1 MNHMTG
7 ILKMYYKD
15 KWFWLFMPWIIL
27 LSSFLV
33 NLVIACFM
41 QEPMYTGGLV
51 SIFIYMFVIGIII
64 LVQTFPFA
72 LGLSIRRT
80 DYFFGTSLMAVI
92 TSAGFSLL
100 LFLLSIVETKLTP
113 GWGVQLHYFHMPYLN
128 DGTVLEQLWI
138 YFVIML
144 HMFYWGFVISSIFRR
159 FGRSGLFI
167 FAAVMF
173 IVYSVAG
180 LLMTYY
186 HWWGDLFNWF
196 VSHTAFEIALWSMPL
211 TVLYALLSFW
221 MLRKSTV

>member
-1 MNHMTG
+1 
-7 ILKMYYKD
+7 
-15 KWFWLFMPWIIL
+15 
-27 LSSFLV
+27 
-33 NLVIACFM
+33 
-41 QEPMYTGGLV
+41 
-51 SIFIYMFVIGIII
+51 
-64 LVQTFPFA
+64 
-72 LGLSIRRT
+72 
-80 DYFFGTSLMAVI
+80 MAVI

-100 LFLLSIVETKLTP
+100 LFLLSIVETKLTS
-113 GWGVQLHYFHMPYLN
+113 GWGVQLHYFHLPYLN

-138 YFVIML
+138 YFMILL

-173 IVYSVAG
+173 ILYSVAG

-186 HWWGDLFNWF
+186 QWWVDVFNWLA
-196 VSHTAFEIALWSMPL
+196 SHTAFELALWSMPL

>member
-7 ILKMYYKD
+7 ILKMHYKD

-33 NLVIACFM
+33 NLVIAIFM

-72 LGLSIRRT
+72 LGLSLRRT
-80 DYFFGTSLMAVI
+80 DYFFGTSLMAVV

-100 LFLLSIVETKLTP
+100 LFLLSIVETQFTP
-113 GWGVQLHYFHMPYLN
+113 GWGVQLHYFHLPYLN

-138 YFVIML
+138 YFMIML

-173 IVYSVAG
+173 ILYSVAG

-186 HWWGDLFNWF
+186 QWWVDLFNWLA
-196 VSHTAFEIALWSMPL
+196 SHTAFELALWSMPL

>member
-7 ILKMYYKD
+7 ILKMHYKD

-211 TVLYALLSFW
+211 TVLYALLSFR

>member
-1 MNHMTG
+1 MNQMTG
-7 ILKMYYKD
+7 ILKMHYKD

-33 NLVIACFM
+33 NLVIAFFL

-72 LGLSIRRT
+72 LGLSLRRT
-80 DYFFGTSLMAVI
+80 DYFIGTSLMAVL

-100 LFLLSIVETKLTP
+100 LFLLSIVETKLTS
-113 GWGVQLHYFHMPYLN
+113 GWGVQLHYFHIPYLN

-138 YFVIML
+138 YFMIML

-173 IVYSVAG
+173 ILYSVAG

-186 HWWGDLFNWF
+186 QWWGDLFNWF
-196 VSHTAFEIALWSMPL
+196 ASHTAFELALWTMPL